1 MGGWGS
7 SLGRAAVAHNIG
19 RRVRGFKG
27 RLPGRRIREEIPDAR
42 ESRKLV
48 APRPVRRHSAAMA
61 GKMVTQHTR
70 AEVEGLLA
78 ALEGHA
84 DGVIEAAKLVSNKIS
99 EQEWHAYSAFRDR
112 CDDFD
117 TLAIVIEYRLKN
129 LRGGRDA
136 QLERQFEELQLFML
150 TATLQTSLHFLKI
163 LSQKND
169 LPLGSKDILLGELRS
184 IYRVKQLLELDRY
197 KTKISSRAAKDIET
211 AEEILSLIIERAPSL
226 LQLGVVEDA

>member
-1 MGGWGS
+1 MGS

-19 RRVRGFKG
+19 MQVRGFKRRSPNG
-27 RLPGRRIREEIPDAR
+27 RIREGIPDAR
-42 ESRKLV
+42 ESRKQV
-48 APRPVRRHSAAMA
+48 APRRDRRHSPVMA

-84 DGVIEAAKLVSNKIS
+84 DGVIEAAKLVSNKIN

-150 TATLQTSLHFLKI
+150 TATLQTSLHFLRI

>member
-1 MGGWGS
+1 
-7 SLGRAAVAHNIG
+7 
-19 RRVRGFKG
+19 
-27 RLPGRRIREEIPDAR
+27 
-42 ESRKLV
+42 
-48 APRPVRRHSAAMA
+48 MA

-84 DGVIEAAKLVSNKIS
+84 DGVIEAAKLVSNKIA

-129 LRGGRDA
+129 LRGGRDS